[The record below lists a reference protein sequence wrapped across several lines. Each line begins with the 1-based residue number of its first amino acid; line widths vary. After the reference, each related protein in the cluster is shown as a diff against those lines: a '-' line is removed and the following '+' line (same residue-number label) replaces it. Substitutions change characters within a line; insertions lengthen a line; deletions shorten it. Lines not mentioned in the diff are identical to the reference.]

1 MILDLNGIQLNA
13 SNYLLAKPFWKQT
26 TKDISMEINYK
37 RYFEVNESLEAIDKY
52 WRTHQTKGT
61 LIHHQQKN
69 KIIYNLEDNLVI
81 SAKM

>member
-1 MILDLNGIQLNA
+1 MILDLNGIELNA

-52 WRTHQTKGT
+52 WRCLLYTS
-61 LIHHQQKN
+61 
-69 KIIYNLEDNLVI
+69 DAADDWLVV
-81 SAKM
+81 